1 MISLPFGSDT
11 STPVALLDKGDI
23 KGHTIMYKIN
33 NADLSV
39 AICSFAIDVR
49 SSWLVAADRLDSGVL
64 MELPPFVEPGGVDE
78 VREEATVL
86 ALAAC
91 LAAFSAR
98 RFCFDADGGM
108 VVRREDRLKK

>member
-1 MISLPFGSDT
+1 MCRI
-11 STPVALLDKGDI
+11 
-23 KGHTIMYKIN
+23 YK
-33 NADLSV
+33 AYLSV

-49 SSWLVAADRLDSGVL
+49 SSWLVAADRLVSGVL

-78 VREEATVL
+78 VTEEAMVL

-98 RFCFDADGGM
+98 RFCFDADCGGM
-108 VVRREDRLKK
+108 VVRRETRRSIEKNEGDSESVS

>member
-1 MISLPFGSDT
+1 
-11 STPVALLDKGDI
+11 
-23 KGHTIMYKIN
+23 
-33 NADLSV
+33 
-39 AICSFAIDVR
+39 
-49 SSWLVAADRLDSGVL
+49 